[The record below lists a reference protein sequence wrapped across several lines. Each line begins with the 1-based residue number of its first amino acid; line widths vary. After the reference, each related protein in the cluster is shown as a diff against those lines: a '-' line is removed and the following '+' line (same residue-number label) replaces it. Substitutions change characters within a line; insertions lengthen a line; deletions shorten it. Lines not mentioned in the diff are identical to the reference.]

1 VGPLSCPFQVEC
13 EFHNVAKKTLSN
25 SRLEMDFCEM
35 RYDDC
40 EIAQRILSSTRV
52 PSGML
57 PDGKYRV

>member
-1 VGPLSCPFQVEC
+1 
-13 EFHNVAKKTLSN
+13 
-25 SRLEMDFCEM
+25 MDFCEM